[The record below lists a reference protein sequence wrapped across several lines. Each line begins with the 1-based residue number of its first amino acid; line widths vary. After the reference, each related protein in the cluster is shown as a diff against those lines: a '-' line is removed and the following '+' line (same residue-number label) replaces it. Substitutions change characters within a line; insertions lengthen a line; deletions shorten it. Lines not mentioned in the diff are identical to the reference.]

1 MDAYLWHGRLAEL
14 AAMTGISCWAVS
26 LGIRCC
32 TSEASFNTLSKNSQQ
47 ENSNDGDQMRH
58 AFAAFVVVS
67 VAVDH
72 EEIDH
77 EKGSL
82 ADYILWLSQL
92 SEAINC
98 FSKEN
103 KHGEAGYG
111 RVYKNVHENRGNREI
126 RLDGEKVEYEGSNV
140 MSMGGEVLNGK
151 DGFIHWSFEWCL
163 ISLINGMGGNMNKVS
178 EGLKDCL
185 GKENNCHSANVNT
198 DSVDGIGAMNEG
210 NGNANSNNE
219 GVDSIEAMSEGNAN
233 ANSKNKGVEDVNKKE
248 EGVVKKAIVDIQ
260 KDELSENKIATN
272 TAAKNLVDIVNS
284 SKLNNKLLNVPIVV
298 SKSRNDVV
306 IFDDELIELGSKKWN
321 LTVCGKFIGCSMRFN
336 EARHHIRRMWSRSGL
351 RDVISE
357 NGVFYFKFQYEEG
370 IKEVIN
376 NGPWMVN
383 NKAMGFSALASSIEK
398 PVIMDA
404 VTTKMCVTGVGRIG
418 FARVLV
424 EIDVEKGIKD
434 KIEIMYKSKNVA
446 TGTKK
451 IVDVEYSWI
460 PKSDGTLNDANPL
473 KEVVSPSVIDE
484 HVAMEVQNVG
494 PNPPLPTQE
503 ANSAGNAPGKPSYAT
518 ATGKPNGKKVNV
530 CTLFTPGGKKLAY
543 PVVANYVRYAWGKYG
558 LVRSMFSSSTRLFS
572 FQFSSMDGL
581 DAMLENGPWFIRNNP
596 LILKKWHLDKNL
608 LKEDVSTVLV
618 WVKLHGV
625 PVTAF
630 SEDDLS
636 AIATKLGTPL
646 MLGSYT
652 SDMCMQSWGRSSYV
666 RVMIELRADVE
677 LKDNIVMAMP
687 KITREGHYTCNVR
700 VEYEWKPPRCSSCKV
715 FGHIHEEC
723 PKNTGAGE
731 KKTVKK
737 PSQTSRGV
745 SVGPKMGFK
754 PQKEYRH
761 VPKKHNASSSGNK
774 KKSVEPTIE
783 VSNSN
788 PFDVLNSV
796 DNDVEFGTNGGT
808 TNLVNH
814 GSTSSGSS
822 FMNIDNDGEF
832 ACYTPIGIVEIDSE
846 VEVVFDETANLRIST
861 SGKDGSDKGYGTNSL
876 LEQWRDSYPDNDD
889 YDPYDDDMYENHDL
903 SEHLQSICDDLD
915 ITVRGRKKK

>member
-1 MDAYLWHGRLAEL
+1 MDAYPWHGRLAEL
-14 AAMTGISCWAVS
+14 AAMASLFMKRKNPTETESNTEGQP
-26 LGIRCC
+26 LGIGSADQLHCSNAG
-32 TSEASFNTLSKNSQQ
+32 TSEASSNTLSKNSQQ
-47 ENSNDGDQMRH
+47 ENSNDAMITSESSFSNNSGPHSSFGKELGSNKDVVTKVVKLTSVDFYVPH
-58 AFAAFVVVS
+58 ATIFWQSNKDCWHKV
-67 VAVDH
+67 VDH

-82 ADYILWLSQL
+82 ADYIL
-92 SEAINC
+92 
-98 FSKEN
+98 
-103 KHGEAGYG
+103 
-111 RVYKNVHENRGNREI
+111 GNREI
-126 RLDGEKVEYEGSNV
+126 RLDGEKVEYKGSNV

-163 ISLINGMGGNMNKVS
+163 ISLINGMDGNMNKVS

-198 DSVDGIGAMNEG
+198 DSVDGIGAINEG

-248 EGVVKKAIVDIQ
+248 EGVVKKAIIDIQ
-260 KDELSENKIATN
+260 KDELSEN
-272 TAAKNLVDIVNS
+272 IVNS

-383 NKAMGFSALASSIEK
+383 NKAMAWSVKGFSALASSIEK

-404 VTTKMCVTGVGRIG
+404 VTTKMCVTRVGRIG

-424 EIDVEKGIKD
+424 EIDAEKGIKD

-460 PKSDGTLNDANPL
+460 PKSDGTLNDANLL

-530 CTLFTPGGKKLAY
+530 CTLFTPGGMLGVNMGLFAQCSARLLDYSPFNLA
-543 PVVANYVRYAWGKYG
+543 PW
-558 LVRSMFSSSTRLFS
+558 T
-572 FQFSSMDGL
+572 GL
-581 DAMLENGPWFIRNNP
+581 DAMLKNGHRF
-596 LILKKWHLDKNL
+596 
-608 LKEDVSTVLV
+608 
-618 WVKLHGV
+618 
-625 PVTAF
+625 
-630 SEDDLS
+630 
-636 AIATKLGTPL
+636 
-646 MLGSYT
+646 
-652 SDMCMQSWGRSSYV
+652 
-666 RVMIELRADVE
+666 
-677 LKDNIVMAMP
+677 
-687 KITREGHYTCNVR
+687 
-700 VEYEWKPPRCSSCKV
+700 
-715 FGHIHEEC
+715 
-723 PKNTGAGE
+723 
-731 KKTVKK
+731 
-737 PSQTSRGV
+737 
-745 SVGPKMGFK
+745 
-754 PQKEYRH
+754 
-761 VPKKHNASSSGNK
+761 
-774 KKSVEPTIE
+774 
-783 VSNSN
+783 
-788 PFDVLNSV
+788 
-796 DNDVEFGTNGGT
+796 
-808 TNLVNH
+808 
-814 GSTSSGSS
+814 
-822 FMNIDNDGEF
+822 
-832 ACYTPIGIVEIDSE
+832 
-846 VEVVFDETANLRIST
+846 
-861 SGKDGSDKGYGTNSL
+861 
-876 LEQWRDSYPDNDD
+876 YP
-889 YDPYDDDMYENHDL
+889 E
-903 SEHLQSICDDLD
+903 
-915 ITVRGRKKK
+915 